1 MSDHAKQKP
10 LSLIS
15 FDVMMAISINPL
27 TINLNITHYLE
38 LSSLSSSAIIYSLTE
53 WWFSDIQ
60 TILDLRDSLEEE
72 ISTTLI
78 LNHIPLFQNVRSYRT
93 LKEPSSLF
101 LH

>member
-53 WWFSDIQ
+53 
-60 TILDLRDSLEEE
+60 
-72 ISTTLI
+72 
-78 LNHIPLFQNVRSYRT
+78 
-93 LKEPSSLF
+93 
-101 LH
+101 